1 MPNSTT
7 RASYELNE
15 ADLNRIY
22 AALASET
29 TQFRITHAG
38 TLFRAAGLVPSGD
51 QRHWAPL
58 MESLDTQFRGFSED
72 EKLRTVRVLAQ
83 RLMRE
88 DRPEIRDSV
97 TVLLR
102 DHGFQYVNNTFVPVD
117 FFDQREARYLPPS
130 ALSEISTALGRL
142 VDGDLDG
149 ALTSACGAVDTTATS
164 VYQTKSLGDPA
175 KEDSF
180 RKKAMNAIAASG
192 KLAELES
199 ELVSLGWDEK
209 DAHMLRESYTSALNQ
224 AAHVMQMLRPRMGD
238 VHGAKPAIESVV
250 YDVLKLAS
258 VLTSLMK

>member
-1 MPNSTT
+1 M
-7 RASYELNE
+7 SYTLSE

-29 TQFRITHAG
+29 THFAITHAG

-51 QRHWAPL
+51 QRYWAPL
-58 MESLDTQFRGFSED
+58 MESLDTQFRQFSEE

-83 RLMRE
+83 RLTRE

-97 TVLLR
+97 VALLR
-102 DHGFQYVNNTFVPVD
+102 DHGFQFVDNTFVPID
-117 FFDQREARYLPPS
+117 FFDQREARYLPTS

-149 ALTSACGAVDTTATS
+149 ALTSACGAVDTAAS
-164 VYQTKSLGDPA
+164 GVYATKSLGDPA

-180 RKKAMNAIAASG
+180 RKKAMSAITASG

-199 ELVSLGWDEK
+199 ELVRLGWDEK
-209 DAHMLRESYTSALNQ
+209 DAHLFRESFAGALNQ
-224 AAHVMQMLRPRMGD
+224 AAHVMQMLRSRMGD
-238 VHGAKPAIESVV
+238 VHGAKPAIDSVV
-250 YDVLKLAS
+250 YDAIKLAS